1 MVSIPECF
9 SESYAEARA
18 KFCSAAATAGGATP
32 LVAQSARPGAERR
45 AALPRHGALRAGRR
59 RQHAGADLEHARR
72 RGPLR
77 LGRADRLAGD
87 RRPGEA
93 AEGHRRADRACDQSL
108 RLRLDAPRQRGQRR
122 PQPQLRR
129 SRQGL
134 SEERRLSRHRRR
146 RPAPGVERGEQ
157 GRDRAHVRLL
167 RPEARRLSPC
177 RARSAA
183 ASTPIP
189 TASSSAAPSR
199 PGATAPSAPSRA
211 RSSAAPARVGDH
223 RLPHRARTVRPWRA
237 DLRRAAR
244 PPSPSRAPRPG
255 TATR

>member
-1 MVSIPECF
+1 MVSISECF
-9 SESYAEARA
+9 SESYAEART
-18 KFCSAAATAGGATP
+18 KFCSAAATAGGAIRSWFNP
-32 LVAQSARPGAERR
+32 HAQGPNGER
-45 AALPRHGALRAGRR
+45 LFLDTGALRAGRR
-59 RQHAGADLEHARR
+59 AQHAGADLEHARR

-87 RRPGEA
+87 RRRREA
-93 AEGHRRADRACDQSL
+93 AEGHRRAADRARDQSV

-134 SEERRLSRHRRR
+134 SEERGLSRHRRR
-146 RPAPGVERGEQ
+146 RPARGVERREQ

-189 TASSSAAPSR
+189 TASSSAAPGR

-211 RSSAAPARVGDH
+211 RSSAARGGSASSTSTPVSDRSAM
-223 RLPHRARTVRPWRA
+223 A
-237 DLRRAAR
+237 
-244 PPSPSRAPRPG
+244 S
-255 TATR
+255 